1 MRRFFISICHILS
14 YKIYIQSLN
23 LLAITGDVTFQEYD
37 VDGKS
42 YKNIIDKKLIK
53 YENKAR
59 D

>member
-1 MRRFFISICHILS
+1 
-14 YKIYIQSLN
+14 
-23 LLAITGDVTFQEYD
+23 LAITGDVTFQEYD